1 MDKRWIGILIVLIA
15 GLGCMYLIV
24 SNSNSVGSAV
34 SVINDVTIT
43 LPPGYITSED
53 TSHMC
58 VLHNKQTNETI
69 RIRCLDDGADY
80 INEYNNRLKS
90 LNGEDDI
97 DIQKNFTN
105 KTLSMI
111 KYENKS
117 STDKKDITLVFFEKC
132 KHTFSMQFEHFTNET
147 NQEKMMNF
155 IIDTMKYDFKQ
166 NTG

>member
-34 SVINDVTIT
+34 SVINDVTIR

-111 KYENKS
+111 KYENQS

-132 KHTFSMQFEHFTNET
+132 DHTFSMQFEHFTNET
-147 NQEKMMNF
+147 NQENMMNF
-155 IIDTMKYDFKQ
+155 IIDKLKYDFKQ

>member
-80 INEYNNRLKS
+80 INEYLS
-90 LNGEDDI
+90 LI
-97 DIQKNFTN
+97 HI
-105 KTLSMI
+105 
-111 KYENKS
+111 
-117 STDKKDITLVFFEKC
+117 
-132 KHTFSMQFEHFTNET
+132 
-147 NQEKMMNF
+147 
-155 IIDTMKYDFKQ
+155 
-166 NTG
+166 